1 MIRHSGNIF
10 ILSAPSGTGKSTL
23 AKRLVRNLSD
33 LIFSISF
40 TTRSPRQGE
49 LDGQDYFFVDRP
61 IFDGMVARNELAEW
75 VEVYDNRYGTG
86 KAWIQEK
93 LDAGVDVLLD
103 IETVGARNVK
113 QAFPDAI
120 MIFLLPPSADEL
132 AKRLRGRGKDSEAQ
146 IHLRLGHARH
156 EMEQFSHYDYLIV
169 NDDLEQ
175 AYRELESI
183 VLAARCAQ
191 TRSSRR
197 AKEILETFETPR

>member
-1 MIRHSGNIF
+1 LIRHRGNIF

-23 AKRLVRNLSD
+23 AKRLVRDLSD

-40 TTRSPRQGE
+40 TTRNPRQGE
-49 LDGQDYFFVDRP
+49 VDGQDYFFVDRP
-61 IFDGMVARNELAEW
+61 IFDGMVAQNELAEW

-86 KAWIQEK
+86 KAWVQEK

-146 IHLRLGHARH
+146 IRLRLGHARH
-156 EMEQFSHYDYLIV
+156 EMEQFPHYNYLVV

-191 TRSSRR
+191 ARSSRR
-197 AKEILETFETPR
+197 AKGILETFETPR